1 MKWLFTV
8 HGFQDIKC
16 DLNISASSCSLLQW
30 QWCWQTNWKWGEPFI
45 ANGIAICHA
54 APWSYLDGDVRR
66 RNYTGPAECFNQHAL
81 AVLRKHQ
88 DIAVN
93 TSGVVPS
100 RGATAE
106 ISLRKTET
114 GNTGFLHED
123 SRAGWPWGCRRQT
136 ADRPTVRKEEDRRCG
151 GTDWRSQGG
160 PRMQGLISP
169 ITNQGS
175 RLNTGCRRLIGQQGK
190 GTGVAEVESDPW
202 LRLGVP
208 IADLTGY
215 PDVIWARISDWIL
228 VESKTTRDTAI
239 PTSLGRQGCCPLQA
253 GQIVLLFFVSG
264 ILDIQDGSGRLGQP
278 WRRQSA
284 KVVWSLTHG
293 VGTSSF
299 KPVGSLWRRQ
309 TCLQG

>member
-1 MKWLFTV
+1 MKCLFTV

-16 DLNISASSCSLLQW
+16 DLNISASSCSLLEW

-45 ANGIAICHA
+45 ANGMAICHA
-54 APWSYLDGDVRR
+54 APWSYLDGDVRQ
-66 RNYTGPAECFNQHAL
+66 RNYTGQAECFDQHAL

-88 DIAVN
+88 DIAAD

-151 GTDWRSQGG
+151 GTDWRGQRG

-169 ITNQGS
+169 ITNQGIVDWSQDAGDSLAS
-175 RLNTGCRRLIGQQGK
+175 RGRGQVWLRWNLIPDWGSVFQLRISLAILMLFEPGFQIESWLNLRPQETPRFPQVLVAKDAVHCRQGK
-190 GTGVAEVESDPW
+190 
-202 LRLGVP
+202 
-208 IADLTGY
+208 
-215 PDVIWARISDWIL
+215 
-228 VESKTTRDTAI
+228 
-239 PTSLGRQGCCPLQA
+239 
-253 GQIVLLFFVSG
+253 
-264 ILDIQDGSGRLGQP
+264 
-278 WRRQSA
+278 
-284 KVVWSLTHG
+284 
-293 VGTSSF
+293 
-299 KPVGSLWRRQ
+299 
-309 TCLQG
+309 